1 MKSIASLLSL
11 LALPFLAL
19 SSSAQTPAA
28 PPVAPAPPHVHV
40 HLDASAPMAKK
51 DDGAFLRRHESFL
64 ARAKA
69 GPIGLLFLGD
79 SITDNWRTRA
89 PDLFAQAY
97 GQYQPANF
105 GIGGDTTQNVIW
117 RIEHGE
123 LDGIHPKVVVL
134 MIGTNNAGA
143 NTGAEIFAADAKI
156 VRLIQDRIP
165 GTKVLLLAIFPRGP
179 RKNRD
184 GTIDNYQRRMVD
196 ILAANRLLAT
206 LDDGR
211 TVRYLDIGAKFFGP
225 DGQIPAT
232 IMSDHLHPT
241 LAGYHIWVDAMQ
253 PLLTEMMQ

>member
-1 MKSIASLLSL
+1 MKSPVSVLSL

-19 SSSAQTPAA
+19 SSPAQSPAPAPAA
-28 PPVAPAPPHVHV
+28 PRVHV
-40 HLDASAPMAKK
+40 HLDASAAMAKK
-51 DDGAFLRRHESFL
+51 DNGEFVKRHESFL
-64 ARAKA
+64 ARAQA

-89 PDLFAQAY
+89 PELFAQAY

-143 NTGAEIFAADAKI
+143 NTGDEIFAADSKIVHLIQAKI
-156 VRLIQDRIP
+156 P
-165 GTKVLLLAIFPRGP
+165 ETKILLLAIFPRGP

-184 GTIDNYQRRMVD
+184 GTADNYQRRMVD
-196 ILAANRLLAT
+196 ISAANARLAT
-206 LDDGR
+206 LDDGK
-211 TVRYLDIGAKFFGP
+211 TVRYLDIGPKFLGP
-225 DGQIPAT
+225 DGQIPDA

-253 PLLTEMMQ
+253 PLLTEMLQ